1 MTSQQTTQ
9 IPTTSLNTNPTASDI
24 QTTTGGWSPRIN
36 LALPPATRDLKPDID
51 LVYHP
56 TRHNGFIGG
65 GWGLAFESSIEAR
78 SATGGAPIMGG
89 GGSATNVYYL
99 NGHKLVRMG
108 DGTYRTQQDS
118 HTIYRTIESGGV
130 VVGWTGKRNGITM
143 AWGQVHPFDADNNA
157 ITYQDERVVWT
168 GSGVGV
174 PTTAQGDHP
183 IRWSISSITDPH
195 DNDIRFRYRIPLI
208 WDLVPGHSSPFSSYR
223 HVPDT
228 IEFNGHPSDR
238 SHTFVITFDYEARD
252 DVRAMVYGVKRLEA
266 FRLSDIRI
274 TTASGEL
281 THHYAMGYDDA
292 HEDTQ
297 SLLMTVK
304 RLSVAGDGQER
315 ILKTMRYHDKA
326 ISWSTTNPNAL
337 NFSHE
342 LGPDEIPD
350 DSDVSIRVESS
361 SMVVDVNGDSLP
373 DVIAFNQTCGG
384 ASYDCKNIRHNVF
397 INRTNDPNATH
408 DFVLDSERTYALS
421 AFLGSTIACQP
432 VASRGKPIQY
442 SIVDLNGDGLPDL
455 VRGDLSGCDAEQ
467 DPHPN
472 GDTANSLLLA
482 TDEGWNLDDIQQ
494 PTWLDD
500 GDEELK
506 EHHLVDL
513 NGDGLPDLVGQ
524 HQADLNRGP
533 DASSFFTLNPV
544 TMVDLQEPMATLDP
558 DTHPSASPEYD
569 TAKASGCMS
578 RDVTE
583 MIIGDWLGTYTVA
596 EETLYHP
603 NPLVDGSGRTIMSPA
618 EWVWRHTQHSDING
632 DGFADRIFNVPFL
645 EEDSIYAGLYRINT
659 FDCGHFTQIYLG
671 DGRGGF
677 IATGHGLDDT
687 STNPIDTEHKEQVK
701 VASGPHTTVTYT
713 TLRNGFSAVDLN
725 RNGRPE
731 VTLYPQATGVGTTHP
746 IVLHNQ
752 GLTPS
757 TAGFGCGLTVGTG
770 CPDSGD
776 ATLPIRSLGLAPIS
790 HQYRTL
796 TDINGDGAV
805 DAFELYWDNSTKAY
819 SVSYFPSEHQQPQ
832 NRLVAIQGPQG
843 GETSVVW
850 TTSAQTPDN
859 TIPLNVDVIASRTQH
874 GTTLYSYHNAYRNA
888 EGKFAGFGRVVTK
901 PPTGAVS
908 IETFH
913 IYDAFGVVQLPVDRF
928 APEGIV

>member
-1 MTSQQTTQ
+1 M
-9 IPTTSLNTNPTASDI
+9 
-24 QTTTGGWSPRIN
+24 
-36 LALPPATRDLKPDID
+36 
-51 LVYHP
+51 
-56 TRHNGFIGG
+56 
-65 GWGLAFESSIEAR
+65 
-78 SATGGAPIMGG
+78 
-89 GGSATNVYYL
+89 
-99 NGHKLVRMG
+99 
-108 DGTYRTQQDS
+108 
-118 HTIYRTIESGGV
+118 
-130 VVGWTGKRNGITM
+130 
-143 AWGQVHPFDADNNA
+143 
-157 ITYQDERVVWT
+157 
-168 GSGVGV
+168 
-174 PTTAQGDHP
+174 
-183 IRWSISSITDPH
+183 
-195 DNDIRFRYRIPLI
+195 
-208 WDLVPGHSSPFSSYR
+208 
-223 HVPDT
+223 
-228 IEFNGHPSDR
+228 
-238 SHTFVITFDYEARD
+238 
-252 DVRAMVYGVKRLEA
+252 
-266 FRLSDIRI
+266 
-274 TTASGEL
+274 
-281 THHYAMGYDDA
+281 
-292 HEDTQ
+292 
-297 SLLMTVK
+297 
-304 RLSVAGDGQER
+304 
-315 ILKTMRYHDKA
+315 
-326 ISWSTTNPNAL
+326 
-337 NFSHE
+337 
-342 LGPDEIPD
+342 
-350 DSDVSIRVESS
+350 
-361 SMVVDVNGDSLP
+361 
-373 DVIAFNQTCGG
+373 
-384 ASYDCKNIRHNVF
+384 
-397 INRTNDPNATH
+397 
-408 DFVLDSERTYALS
+408 
-421 AFLGSTIACQP
+421 
-432 VASRGKPIQY
+432 
-442 SIVDLNGDGLPDL
+442 
-455 VRGDLSGCDAEQ
+455 
-467 DPHPN
+467 
-472 GDTANSLLLA
+472 
-482 TDEGWNLDDIQQ
+482 
-494 PTWLDD
+494 
-500 GDEELK
+500 
-506 EHHLVDL
+506 
-513 NGDGLPDLVGQ
+513 VGQ

-913 IYDAFGVVQLPVDRF
+913 IYDAFGGKPIDRQLYDADGHLRSYTSYLHGKFTPGGGYSVDPLEPFFNPTIRECTTHFTDGYRPPNLDELRAHCQNFTDEAGADDGGGEDPQAQDGTSPGRAVWAILEGKTITDLTLTDAYILNQLAGLQQMLIGGPAPVSSSFIFDSSWSGPAYGPVFDPPATVDGQPPILSVHVPDFIDSSADELSFARPGGQVVTPHQSRTYVTQWDYDISHGNVLEKRELKDIELLEDSLIHTFTYDTYDHTFQGAHLITKRVADRIGEHSTEHSYAF
-928 APEGIV
+928 YVGD